1 MAISIVIPVLNEGGG
16 IGVCLDR
23 LPVRECQVVVA
34 DGGSHDDTVAMA
46 RAHGAEVVVSAPGRG
61 VQLNAGAAA
70 AGGDVILFLHAD
82 TVLPEG
88 ALGAVRSALAAPQV
102 VGGGFALSID
112 SGDRFLQMV
121 ARTAT
126 WRSRRYRMFY
136 GDQAIFVRR
145 EAFAAVGGFDAVPIM
160 EDVALVRALRK
171 RGELALIEMPVL
183 TSARRWQRENP
194 LYATLRN
201 WALILLYSMGV
212 SPHALAR
219 WYRPEGD

>member
-1 MAISIVIPVLNEGGG
+1 MTA
-16 IGVCLDR
+16 CLAR
-23 LPVRECQVVVA
+23 LPDGLHQVIVA
-34 DGGSHDDTVAMA
+34 DGGSRDDTAAIA
-46 RAHGAEVVVSAPGRG
+46 RDRGVRVVTTAPGRG
-61 VQLNAGAAA
+61 GQLNAGAAVA
-70 AGGDVILFLHAD
+70 DGEVLLFLHAD
-82 TVLPEG
+82 TVLPQG
-88 ALGAVRSALAAPQV
+88 ALTAIQTALSDPAV

-112 SGDRFLQMV
+112 SDDRFLRMV

-126 WRSRRYRMFY
+126 WRSRRYGMFY

-145 EAFAAVGGFDAVPIM
+145 DALTAVGGFQAIPIM

-171 RGELALIEMPVL
+171 RGRLALIEMPVI

-201 WALILLYSMGV
+201 WVLIGLYSMGV
-212 SPHALAR
+212 SPHTLVR